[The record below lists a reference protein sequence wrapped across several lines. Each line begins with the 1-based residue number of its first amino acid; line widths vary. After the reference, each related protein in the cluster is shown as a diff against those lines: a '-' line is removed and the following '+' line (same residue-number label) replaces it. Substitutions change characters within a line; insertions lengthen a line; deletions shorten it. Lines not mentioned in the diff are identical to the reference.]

1 VIYDE
6 RRHKLVSDLYKR
18 QTVFDFERAV
28 SGEDFG
34 GEKKRK
40 KEKKKTRGQQ
50 EKKKK
55 SGKINYTVSLLPVV
69 GTLQKKDKHRTI
81 SNDDKEED

>member
-1 VIYDE
+1 MIYDE

-34 GEKKRK
+34 GVLREKKRK
-40 KEKKKTRGQQ
+40 HEGNKK
-50 EKKKK
+50 KKKK
-55 SGKINYTVSLLPVV
+55 SGKMKITPFLYLT
-69 GTLQKKDKHRTI
+69 
-81 SNDDKEED
+81 KEVQAQDYIKR

>member
-1 VIYDE
+1 MIYDE

-34 GEKKRK
+34 GERDNGYGATQPVCKGLGGSRAVAYRPLPSNRHL
-40 KEKKKTRGQQ
+40 EKVALFGAAAK
-50 EKKKK
+50 
-55 SGKINYTVSLLPVV
+55 
-69 GTLQKKDKHRTI
+69 
-81 SNDDKEED
+81 

>member
-1 VIYDE
+1 MRTLE
-6 RRHKLVSDLYKR
+6 
-18 QTVFDFERAV
+18 E
-28 SGEDFG
+28 
-34 GEKKRK
+34 RK
-40 KEKKKTRGQQ
+40 KEKKKKRKHEGNK
-50 EKKKK
+50 KKKK

>member
-1 VIYDE
+1 MIYDE

-34 GEKKRK
+34 GVLREKKRK
-40 KEKKKTRGQQ
+40 KEKKKTREQQ

-69 GTLQKKDKHRTI
+69 PYKKAQDYIKR
-81 SNDDKEED
+81 

>member
-1 VIYDE
+1 MIYDE

-40 KEKKKTRGQQ
+40 KENTRATR
-50 EKKKK
+50 KKKK
-55 SGKINYTVSLLPVV
+55 KKVV
-69 GTLQKKDKHRTI
+69 K
-81 SNDDKEED
+81 

>member
-1 VIYDE
+1 MIYDE

-34 GEKKRK
+34 GEKNK
-40 KEKKKTRGQQ
+40 KIKHEGN
-50 EKKKK
+50 KKKK
-55 SGKINYTVSLLPVV
+55 KKVV
-69 GTLQKKDKHRTI
+69 K
-81 SNDDKEED
+81 

>member
-1 VIYDE
+1 VRTLE
-6 RRHKLVSDLYKR
+6 
-18 QTVFDFERAV
+18 E
-28 SGEDFG
+28 
-34 GEKKRK
+34 RK
-40 KEKKKTRGQQ
+40 KEKKKKRKHEGNKK
-50 EKKKK
+50 KKKK

>member
-40 KEKKKTRGQQ
+40 KENTRATRKKKR
-50 EKKKK
+50 K
-55 SGKINYTVSLLPVV
+55 VV
-69 GTLQKKDKHRTI
+69 K
-81 SNDDKEED
+81 

>member
-34 GEKKRK
+34 GVLREKKRK

-50 EKKKK
+50 EKKKWK
-55 SGKINYTVSLLPVV
+55 NKLHRFSTTSGWYLT
-69 GTLQKKDKHRTI
+69 
-81 SNDDKEED
+81 KEVQAQDYIKR

>member
-40 KEKKKTRGQQ
+40 KENTRATR
-50 EKKKK
+50 KKK

>member
-1 VIYDE
+1 MIYDE

-28 SGEDFG
+28 SVEDFG

-40 KEKKKTRGQQ
+40 KRKHEGN
-50 EKKKK
+50 KKKK

>member
-1 VIYDE
+1 MRTLE
-6 RRHKLVSDLYKR
+6 
-18 QTVFDFERAV
+18 E
-28 SGEDFG
+28 
-34 GEKKRK
+34 RK
-40 KEKKKTRGQQ
+40 KEKKKKRKHEGNKK
-50 EKKKK
+50 KKKK

>member
-1 VIYDE
+1 MIYDE

-40 KEKKKTRGQQ
+40 KENTR
-50 EKKKK
+50 ETRKKKKK
-55 SGKINYTVSLLPVV
+55 SGKINYTVSLLGTS
-69 GTLQKKDKHRTI
+69 GTLQAQDYIKR
-81 SNDDKEED
+81 

>member
-1 VIYDE
+1 MRTLE
-6 RRHKLVSDLYKR
+6 
-18 QTVFDFERAV
+18 E
-28 SGEDFG
+28 
-34 GEKKRK
+34 RK

>member
-1 VIYDE
+1 MRTLE
-6 RRHKLVSDLYKR
+6 
-18 QTVFDFERAV
+18 E
-28 SGEDFG
+28 
-34 GEKKRK
+34 RK

-50 EKKKK
+50 EKKK

>member
-1 VIYDE
+1 MIYDE

-18 QTVFDFERAV
+18 QTVFDFERAFV

-34 GEKKRK
+34 GVLREK

-50 EKKKK
+50 EKKKEK
-55 SGKINYTVSLLPVV
+55 W
-69 GTLQKKDKHRTI
+69 
-81 SNDDKEED
+81 

>member
-1 VIYDE
+1 MRTLE
-6 RRHKLVSDLYKR
+6 
-18 QTVFDFERAV
+18 E
-28 SGEDFG
+28 
-34 GEKKRK
+34 RK
-40 KEKKKTRGQQ
+40 KEKKENTRATR
-50 EKKKK
+50 KKK

>member
-1 VIYDE
+1 MIYDE

-34 GEKKRK
+34 GVLREKKRK
-40 KEKKKTRGQQ
+40 KENTRATRKKK
-50 EKKKK
+50 EKW
-55 SGKINYTVSLLPVV
+55 
-69 GTLQKKDKHRTI
+69 
-81 SNDDKEED
+81 